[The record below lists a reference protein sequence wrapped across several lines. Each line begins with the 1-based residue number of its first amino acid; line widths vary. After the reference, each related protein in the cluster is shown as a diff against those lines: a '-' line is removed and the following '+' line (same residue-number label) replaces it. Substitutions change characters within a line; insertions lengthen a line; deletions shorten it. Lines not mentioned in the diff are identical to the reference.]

1 MVKALQA
8 AVVSIGE
15 EKLGFK
21 KEDIGTHLIRSGAAM
36 TMFLGEIAVYTIL
49 VDGLVTPSSDISENT
64 LNNLATMYQR
74 E

>member
-21 KEDIGTHLIRSGAAM
+21 KEDIGTHSIRSGAAM
-36 TMFLGEIAVYTIL
+36 AMFLGEIVVCPV
-49 VDGLVTPSSDISENT
+49 VD
-64 LNNLATMYQR
+64 
-74 E
+74 